1 MCLAVAWLSADGSPV
16 AGVVGPTG
24 ANRFAVLHACLTSP
38 TPSFETTLP
47 VSTPLPLPLPLPH
60 PPLSAQI
67 PTIGFIY
74 FAGWL
79 GYAGSKYLQTVSTAA
94 KPIEKEII
102 M

>member
-1 MCLAVAWLSADGSPV
+1 MEHQLQAWL
-16 AGVVGPTG
+16 GPL
-24 ANRFAVLHACLTSP
+24 RFQRCAVLHACLTSP
-38 TPSFETTLP
+38 TPSLETTNP
-47 VSTPLPLPLPLPH
+47 VSSPLPLPLPH

-79 GYAGSKYLQTVSTAA
+79 GYAGSKYLQAVSTAA